1 MTLPNSIKILMI
13 SLLLLTGCATST
25 GPQSPSDCPPDSVK
39 ILNRDTGEYGCLFQ
53 EEYEEILRD
62 TEDDW

>member
-1 MTLPNSIKILMI
+1 MI

-39 ILNRDTGEYGCLFQ
+39 ILDRDTGEYGCLFQ
-53 EEYEEILRD
+53 EEYEELLRD
-62 TEDDW
+62 TEEDW